1 MFANLTANETPRS
14 AFLRV
19 FGAVAIALALL
30 LNMASG
36 AHAQGSAPCTTR
48 TRMVEQLGGRYAE
61 TPVAMGLASNGG
73 LVELFTS
80 SDGATWTVI
89 VTIPGGQSCIV
100 AAGELW
106 QDRRQVAQ
114 GPEV

>member
-1 MFANLTANETPRS
+1 MFANLTANETPRL

-30 LNMASG
+30 LDLASE
-36 AHAQGSAPCTTR
+36 AHAQAPTPCTTR
-48 TRMVEQLGGRYAE
+48 TRMVEHLGSRYAE
-61 TPVAMGLASNGG
+61 APIALGLANNGG
-73 LVELFTS
+73 LVELFAST
-80 SDGATWTVI
+80 DGTTWTVV
-89 VTIPGGQSCIV
+89 VTSPRGLSCIL
-100 AAGELW
+100 AAGESW